1 MMSTERFESAM
12 KKITT
17 AQLLLTIVLCLFV
30 FCFGFYCGRHGSTGE
45 IRIYTTRAD
54 TTAPP
59 SAATPTDSVSVPAAH
74 TPSSTGG
81 VLLINLNTATADE
94 LTALPGIGEVLAQRI
109 VDYRTLHGPFAD
121 IASITEVEGIGEK
134 RFESIKTMIT
144 VEETHEDTDRG

>member
-1 MMSTERFESAM
+1 MSTERFKSAM

-17 AQLLLTIVLCLFV
+17 VQLLLTIVLCLFV
-30 FCFGFYCGRHGSTGE
+30 FCFGFYCGRRGSTGE
-45 IRIYTTRAD
+45 IRIYTARTD

-59 SAATPTDSVSVPAAH
+59 SAQTPTDAAFVPTAH
-74 TPSSTGG
+74 TPSPTEG

-109 VDYRTLHGPFAD
+109 IDYRTQHGSFAD
-121 IASITEVEGIGEK
+121 ITSIMEVDGIGEK